1 MTAKPKGYLETE
13 WLQELKDK
21 TFFDESEE
29 NFYGYGGM
37 LYGFGSEVE
46 IDERT
51 GEIFCSILGSLA
63 DPDIDDYC
71 GDNTKD

>member
-1 MTAKPKGYLETE
+1 MTSKPKGYLETV

-21 TFFDESEE
+21 TFFDG
-29 NFYGYGGM
+29 NQQDFWGFGGM
-37 LYGFGSEVE
+37 LYGFGSEVD

-63 DPDIDDYC
+63 DPDSDSE
-71 GDNTKD
+71 

>member
-1 MTAKPKGYLETE
+1 VTAKPDGYLETI

-21 TFFDESEE
+21 TFFDIGEQG
-29 NFYGYGGM
+29 FYGHGGM
-37 LYGFGSEVE
+37 LYGFGSEVD

-63 DPDIDDYC
+63 DPESDAYC